1 MTNKPLD
8 HIEAVKP
15 VLWEAWRSWM
25 YGLGCR
31 LGPDNPSAKLSPHL
45 TDSYDMLTPESKAYF
60 HQWAALTL
68 WALDKV
74 APATAPPAKKP
85 SRFPKVAK
93 RLRRV
98 GKAVEAKDFET
109 AHDHLTALLLFAE
122 KQLPDRYTPSLYP
135 PKTLTAKVA
144 TPAEIE
150 ALPPGDVHDVIM
162 NMGVKPAKKKPKKKA
177 KRKTAAPV
185 SAPAPTQQP

>member
-31 LGPDNPSAKLSPHL
+31 LGPDNPAAKLSPHL

-74 APATAPPAKKP
+74 APAPTPPVKKP

-98 GKAVEAKDFET
+98 GKAVEAKDFTT
-109 AHDHLTALLLFAE
+109 AHDHLTALLVFTE
-122 KQLPDRYTPSLYP
+122 KQLPDRYTPSLYAP
-135 PKTLTAKVA
+135 LSAKVA

-162 NMGVKPAKKKPKKKA
+162 NMGVKKPAKKKKKKA
-177 KRKTAAPV
+177 KAQRRTTAV
-185 SAPAPTQQP
+185 SAPALTQQP